1 MSQYEKDSRSFL
13 SQFATAPS
21 PLALGMGRKGRV
33 ERLHEYFELTCDWR
47 SQETAVIC
55 GSSRLTYLE
64 LEQRANRLAHL
75 LLTRGLVADA
85 PVGILLERSLDTYV
99 ALLGILKAGAAFVPL
114 DPSFPTERVTYIAE
128 DARLW
133 GIVTTSAFR
142 KKTGALSCAIL
153 ELDRATHELQ
163 AQSELPPHVSVD
175 PASLCYVI
183 YTSGTTGRPKGVAIS
198 HASIVNFL
206 SMVLPIYGVMYDD
219 RVYQGMPI
227 SFDFSFEEIWPTWM
241 AGATLIA
248 GPTDSRRLGH
258 GLAEFL
264 IAHQVTVLYCV
275 PTLLAT
281 IDCDIPTLRALMVG
295 GEACPADLVR
305 RWSRSERRILN
316 TYGPTETTVTAT
328 WCELLPDRPV
338 TIGTP
343 LPTYHAYIL
352 DDHLCPVPRGESG
365 ELCIGGPGVA
375 LGYLNRPDLTES
387 RFVPNP
393 VWYECTVAP
402 RLYRTGDLARFTPGG
417 EIEYLGRI
425 DTQVKIRGY
434 RIELG
439 EIEQILR
446 EEPAVENAVV
456 QPLEVNGTI
465 QDLVG
470 YLTQRLARV
479 LRLMR
484 SRWR

>member
-1 MSQYEKDSRSFL
+1 
-13 SQFATAPS
+13 
-21 PLALGMGRKGRV
+21 
-33 ERLHEYFELTCDWR
+33 
-47 SQETAVIC
+47 
-55 GSSRLTYLE
+55 
-64 LEQRANRLAHL
+64 
-75 LLTRGLVADA
+75 
-85 PVGILLERSLDTYV
+85 
-99 ALLGILKAGAAFVPL
+99 
-114 DPSFPTERVTYIAE
+114 VTYIAE

-219 RVYQGMPI
+219 
-227 SFDFSFEEIWPTWM
+227 
-241 AGATLIA
+241 
-248 GPTDSRRLGH
+248 
-258 GLAEFL
+258 
-264 IAHQVTVLYCV
+264 
-275 PTLLAT
+275 
-281 IDCDIPTLRALMVG
+281 
-295 GEACPADLVR
+295 
-305 RWSRSERRILN
+305 
-316 TYGPTETTVTAT
+316 
-328 WCELLPDRPV
+328 
-338 TIGTP
+338 
-343 LPTYHAYIL
+343 
-352 DDHLCPVPRGESG
+352 HLCPVPCGESG